1 MTTREKTLASVV
13 AGLGGL
19 LVVAVGLQALFL
31 RPLKA
36 RDKDIAHLRG
46 RLASLNQERRAYFA
60 AEDQVKRAAQ
70 RTFAHTVDE
79 ASAKCG
85 ELLTRTITHCGLA
98 EADFT
103 RLPVGPRRLRGAQ
116 ELGWL
121 VQGTGPLERVVN
133 LLFLLQQSP
142 WLHKLDGLSF
152 GPAERA
158 GEVKVRFRFLTLVL
172 TPTPAVEPVELVAQT
187 DLNSPER
194 RLLDGIVQ
202 RDLLRPYIKRP
213 PPPPPPAPSLGTPL
227 GASGPE
233 RYRIVDLSQWQGEP
247 EVAVLDTVTQT
258 TRRYKPG
265 DTLADGVI
273 VMVDYRP
280 HPHPNRPGL
289 LSHSRVILRIGSE
302 YWAVERGRT
311 LADKYKLAPEQW
323 PDHLPK
329 L

>member
-1 MTTREKTLASVV
+1 MTTREKTLAMVV

-19 LVVAVGLQALFL
+19 LVVAAGLQALFL
-31 RPLKA
+31 RPLKL
-36 RDKDIAHLRG
+36 RDKDIANLRS
-46 RLASLNQERRAYFA
+46 RLASLNQERRAFFQ

-70 RTFAHTVDE
+70 RTFAATVDE
-79 ASAKCG
+79 ASAKSG

-116 ELGWL
+116 ELGWS
-121 VQGTGPLERVVN
+121 VQGSGPLERVIN

-142 WLHKLDGLSF
+142 WLHKLDGLAFSP
-152 GPAERA
+152 GDRP

-172 TPTPAVEPVELVAQT
+172 TPSPEVEPVELVAAT

-213 PPPPPPAPSLGTPL
+213 PPPAPTPGLGTPL
-227 GASGPE
+227 SSAGPE
-233 RYRIVDLSQWQGEP
+233 RYRIVDLSQWQGQP

-265 DTLADGVI
+265 DTLGEGVI

-280 HPHPNRPGL
+280 QPHPNRPGL
-289 LSHSRVILRIGSE
+289 LSHSRVILQIGRE
-302 YWAVERGRT
+302 YWAIERGRT

-323 PDHLPK
+323 PESLPK